1 MAKTFDDKDVLL
13 KIRDL
18 RIEGYSDE
26 EWVPII
32 KGVDLTLHKGE
43 VMGLIGESG
52 AGKSTLG
59 LAAMGYARDGT
70 RISGGTVEF
79 DGMELTTASESEKR
93 ALRGSRI
100 AYVAQSAAASFNP
113 AHRLIDQHTEAPLQ
127 YRIKK
132 RLEAQEDAIELYRR
146 LRLPNPEEIGFRY
159 PHQVSGGQLQRAM
172 TAMAMACRPDL
183 IIFDEPTTALDVT
196 TQIEVLAAIRDI
208 VEQFNTAAIYIT
220 HDLAVVA
227 QMADTIKVLLKGT
240 EVEEAPTEEMLKNPR
255 EDYTKSLW
263 AVRSFTSP
271 QKKRPEGAV
280 PLISVQNVDASYTG
294 GVKVLD
300 DVSFDIH
307 EGMTVAVVGES
318 GSGKSTTAR
327 VITGLLPPSKGQV
340 LFRGEPLPASYRDR
354 TRDQLRQCQ
363 MIYQMADTAL
373 NPKLKIAEIIG
384 RPAQFYS
391 GLSGAKLKN
400 RVDELLDL
408 IELEPSKFYN
418 RYPGELSGGQK
429 QRIGIARALA
439 AEPQFIICDE
449 VTSALDQ
456 LVAEG
461 ILRLLDRLQ
470 NELNLAYMFITH
482 DLATVRSI
490 ADEVV
495 VMQHG
500 KVVEQ
505 GPKDE
510 MFTPPHHPYTDLLLS
525 SVPEMD
531 PNWLT
536 TLLEERGVDNVG
548 DAAAAR
554 ISPDDPKL
562 KG

>member
-1 MAKTFDDKDVLL
+1 MIKKNDVLL

-18 RIEGYSDE
+18 KIQGYSDE
-26 EWVPII
+26 TWVDII
-32 KGVDLTLHKGE
+32 KGVDLTLHRGE

-52 AGKSTLG
+52 AGKSTIG
-59 LAAMGYARDGT
+59 AACMGYARDGT
-70 RISGGTVEF
+70 RIVDSSIEF
-79 DGMELTTASESEKR
+79 DGMELTTATEADKR
-93 ALRGSRI
+93 MLRGSRI

-113 AHRLIDQHTEAPLQ
+113 AHKIIDQHTEAPLQ
-127 YRIKK
+127 YRLKK
-132 RLEAQEDAIELYRR
+132 RVEAQEDAMELYEK
-146 LRLPNPEEIGFRY
+146 LRLPNPQEIGFRY

-172 TAMAMACRPDL
+172 TAMAMSCRPDL

-208 VEQFNTAAIYIT
+208 VDEFNTAAIYIT

-227 QMADTIKVLLKGT
+227 QMADTIKVLLKGE
-240 EVEEAPTEEMLKNPR
+240 EVEEAATKEMLDNPK

-263 AVRSFTSP
+263 AVRSFESP
-271 QKKRPEGAV
+271 QRHRPTDGTP
-280 PLISVQNVDASYTG
+280 PLISVKNVDASYTG
-294 GVKVLD
+294 GEKVLD
-300 DVSFDIH
+300 DVSFDIY

-327 VITGLLPPSKGQV
+327 VITGLLPPSKGEV
-340 LFRGEPLPASYRDR
+340 LFKGEPFPPSFRDR
-354 TRDQLRQCQ
+354 TKDQLRQCQ

-373 NPKLKIAEIIG
+373 NPKVRISEIIA
-384 RPAQFYS
+384 RPAAFYG
-391 GLSGAKLKN
+391 GLKGAALKN

-408 IELEPSKFYN
+408 IELEPSKYYY
-418 RYPGELSGGQK
+418 RYPPELSGGQK

-439 AEPQFIICDE
+439 AEPTFIVCDE

-500 KVVEQ
+500 KVVDQ
-505 GPKDE
+505 GPKDD

-531 PNWLT
+531 PDWLT

-548 DAAAAR
+548 DAAAAK
-554 ISPDDPKL
+554 IDPKDA
-562 KG
+562 KVT